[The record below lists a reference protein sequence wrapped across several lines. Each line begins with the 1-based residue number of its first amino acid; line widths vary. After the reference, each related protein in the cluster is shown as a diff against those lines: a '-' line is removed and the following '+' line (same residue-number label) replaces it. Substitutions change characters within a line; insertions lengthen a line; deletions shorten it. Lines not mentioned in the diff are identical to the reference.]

1 MQSNSIIQRFKRAW
15 NVFTSRSPTPPA
27 AVGSYYRPDRRR
39 LTYGN
44 QKSIVAAIYN
54 QIAVDCMNIDVRH
67 VTTDENGRFREE
79 ITDPLN
85 ECLKLSAN
93 IDQTGRDLIQ
103 DIVLSLEDEGVV
115 AVIPVDYDS
124 TNIYSLRVGKIVQW
138 YPTQVRVE
146 LYNENTGKKQ
156 EVVVSKAH
164 AAIISNPLYA
174 VMNEPNGTAR
184 RLARKLALL
193 DNSDENDYGKIDL
206 LVQVPY
212 TVKNPTKKAYAD
224 QRVKDIELQ
233 LTGSRYGIAY
243 VDATEKVT
251 QLNRSLDNHLL
262 DQIKQLQSDLYAQLG
277 LTEAVFNGTADEATM
292 LNYYN
297 RTVEPIMNA
306 IVEEMTRKF
315 LSKNARTRGQKI
327 MYFRDPFKLVPVDK
341 IADIADKFTRNA
353 ILSSNELRGIVGFKP
368 VDDIKAD
375 ELSNKNLN
383 EQEGQVNP
391 VVGQGGQN
399 GEDEQTSTEFQP
411 QTQQALPD
419 KQQQLEELLE
429 AMYG

>member
-1 MQSNSIIQRFKRAW
+1 MAVNILQRFKRAL
-15 NVFTSRSPTPPA
+15 NVFTNRSPTPPNYG
-27 AVGSYYRPDRRR
+27 GSYYRPDRHR
-39 LTYGN
+39 LSYGN
-44 QKSIVAAIYN
+44 SKSIVAAIYN
-54 QIAVDCMNIDVRH
+54 QISVDCMNIDVRH
-67 VTTDENGRFREE
+67 VQTDSNGRFKEE
-79 ITDPLN
+79 LSTSLN

-93 IDQTGRDLIQ
+93 LDQTGRDLIQ
-103 DIVLSLEDEGVV
+103 DIVLSMEDEGVV
-115 AVIPVDYDS
+115 AVVPVDWEGEK
-124 TNIYSLRVGKIVQW
+124 IYNLRVGKIVQW

-146 LYNENTGKKQ
+146 LYNERKGLKQ
-156 EVVVSKAH
+156 EVTVDKSH
-164 AAIISNPLYA
+164 TAIIPNPLYA
-174 VMNEPNGTAR
+174 VMNEPNGTAK

-262 DQIKQLQSDLYAQLG
+262 DQIKSLQSDLYSQLG
-277 LTEAVFNGTADEATM
+277 LTEAVFNGTADEQTM

-297 RTVEPIMNA
+297 RTIEPIMNA

-315 LSKNARTRGQKI
+315 LSRNARTRGQKI

-383 EQEGQVNP
+383 EQEGQRNP
-391 VVGQGGQN
+391 VANDDDSGRQQSRTEPQN
-399 GEDEQTSTEFQP
+399 REENQNSNQR
-411 QTQQALPD
+411 A
-419 KQQQLEELLE
+419 QLRELLAE
-429 AMYG
+429 MFER